1 MSTLISIIVPVYN
14 VKAYLNQCVNS
25 LLKQTYQEFEVIL
38 VDDGSTDGSSQ
49 ICEQY
54 VGMDVRIQVIHQE
67 NQGPAVARNTGIE
80 IAKGDY
86 LMFVDAD
93 DYISEDCLLMM
104 MKTAEEYRSDFVA
117 SQFVTVKNFHMPVVV
132 KNNRKP
138 QILTPEQAIETML
151 LADKFDVSPWAKLYR
166 AELFREIRYPEGK
179 IYEDLGT
186 TYKILAK
193 CQRPV
198 YLPEILYYYR
208 LRKNSIMDNHVFDSS
223 VMQAIAFNKEII
235 GFVKER
241 YPNIYPAAVYRFFCS
256 NRRALHMAISTRGY
270 KEEKRQMISNLAS
283 CRRIVYGKEKES
295 IKNKAI
301 VWVAG
306 ILHWILEKEQAEQL

>member
-38 VDDGSTDGSSQ
+38 VDDGSTDGSRQ

-193 CQRPV
+193 CNKPV
-198 YLPEILYYYR
+198 YLPEVLYYYR
-208 LRKNSIMDNHVFDSS
+208 LRKNSIMDNHVFDDS

-235 GFVKER
+235 VFVKER

-256 NRRALHMAISTRGY
+256 NRRAFHMAISTRGY

-283 CRRIVYGKEKES
+283 CCRIVYGKEKES

-306 ILHWILEKEQAEQL
+306 ILHWILEKERAEQL